1 MSLSVDTIQ
10 GGAMVRAAVDVPA
23 GVVWTLTGTA
33 GGVEWV
39 AAREVGRGSVHWVSD
54 PMAPLGVAASYRLTY
69 GSTVETAG
77 PVTRADAG
85 ATLICS
91 MDGRTVARV
100 DRMASGGDLWDWQA
114 TTSLLDIPGSAP
126 VARYGQPV
134 ARDGGA
140 VVETTGA
147 DTRTLVELV
156 RAGRPVIVLHDEAAC
171 QIQDCDI
178 APTMRVTLTGHRA
191 DRTDHVTTATRSWDL
206 SWREARA
213 PWRFAAPVVTYDD
226 VRAAFPTYQDLIDSG
241 LSWAQIA
248 AGEWL

>member
-10 GGAMVRAAVDVPA
+10 GGTMVRAAINVPA

-39 AAREVGRGSVHWVSD
+39 AAREAGRGSVHWVSD

-77 PVTRADAG
+77 PVTRAAG
-85 ATLICS
+85 DGTLITS

-100 DRMASGGDLWDWQA
+100 DRMASGGDVWDWQA

-126 VARYGQPV
+126 VARYGQPAV
-134 ARDGGA
+134 RDGGA

-156 RAGRPVIVLHDEAAC
+156 RAGRPVVVLHDETAC
-171 QIQDCDI
+171 QIPDCDI

-191 DRTDHVTTATRSWDL
+191 DRTAHTTTATRSWDL

-226 VRAAFPTYQDLIDSG
+226 VHAAFPTHQDLIDSG
-241 LSWAQIA
+241 LTWAQIA
-248 AGEWL
+248 AGDWL